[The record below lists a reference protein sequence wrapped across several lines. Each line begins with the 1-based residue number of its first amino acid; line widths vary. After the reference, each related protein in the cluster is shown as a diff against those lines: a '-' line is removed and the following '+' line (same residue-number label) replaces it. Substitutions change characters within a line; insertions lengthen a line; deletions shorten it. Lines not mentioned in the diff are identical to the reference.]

1 MKLGIVTALNE
12 RPRISRIMLNCFERL
27 RSEYSY
33 LHSPIELFAAVHN
46 DEDHALVD
54 EYGGTA
60 IKCEGN
66 VAGHKFNRA
75 LYEAVLAGCDW
86 FLIMGD
92 DDAISSALIYHWKHF
107 NRVDYFGLRSN
118 AYVNLQGMKAMQHT
132 YKPKNKLI
140 GAGRFISQT
149 AILNTCFPHLV
160 EFIRDY
166 DIYKVGHRTT
176 LRPDQ
181 SDYLREYGYI
191 KVIDSAMYVPLW
203 PTNAKKSLDHF
214 SELRLVMAGYV
225 PEAIESSREWNGQ
238 LHITDF
244 KSRDETQNI
253 WPYSILEDK
262 CKPITFEDAT
272 WFLSDKEREYI
283 LTLKK

>member
-27 RSEYSY
+27 RSEYSSP
-33 LHSPIELFAAVHN
+33 HSPIELFAAVHN
-46 DEDHALVD
+46 DEDHALVE

-92 DDAISSALIYHWKHF
+92 DDAISSNYFASWWNLPSM
-107 NRVDYFGLRSN
+107 DYFGLRSN

-140 GAGRFISQT
+140 GAGRFISQK

-225 PEAIESSREWNGQ
+225 PTAVDFEYLSSDKI
-238 LHITDF
+238 HITDF

-272 WFLSDKEREYI
+272 WFLSDKEKEYI